1 MINPTKSE
9 MGKVSRQI
17 LRAKIEMIKVKSE
30 LDSLKD
36 SHCAKTW
43 FTNLRQKHNLT
54 FIQWDFVGFYRA
66 ITKELLEKAII
77 HGQKYVN
84 FSQEEIDIIM
94 QARKSVL
101 IHKDEPWSKK
111 EGDSFDVTVG
121 ADDGAE
127 ACELVGLYVLS
138 LLVHL
143 TYGKAALFRD
153 DGVMA
158 VRGSPRQ
165 AEAKKKE
172 VAAILKSTGID
183 ITIQCNLKVVD
194 FLDLTL
200 DLNTGTYKTFNKPNN
215 TPLYVHKQSNHPPN
229 VTKNIPLAVNQ
240 RLSGNSSNQ
249 KVFDETI
256 TPFQQAL
263 KNSGYDHQLKFEDQ
277 NSKSKKKRCRKRKQ
291 IYFNPPYSAGVKSR
305 VGGQILSLVDSC
317 FTSTNPLRKIFNRH
331 TVKVSYRTTP
341 NMQQVITSHNR
352 KLLTKPVI
360 RKYTCKLNCPVQGK
374 CKVEGL
380 FTRRQ

>member
-1 MINPTKSE
+1 
-9 MGKVSRQI
+9 MGKVSRKI
-17 LRAKIEMIKVKSE
+17 FRAKIEIIKVKSK

-54 FIQWDFVGFYRA
+54 FIQWDFVGFYPA

-84 FSQEEIDIIM
+84 FSKEEIDIIM

-183 ITIQCNLKVVD
+183 ITIQGNLKVID

-215 TPLYVHKQSNHPPN
+215 TPLYVHKPSNHPPN
-229 VTKNIPLAVNQ
+229 VTKKIPIAVNK
-240 RLSGNSSNQ
+240 RISENSSNE
-249 KVFDETI
+249 KVFEETI
-256 TPFQQAL
+256 APFQQAL
-263 KNSGYDHQLKFEDQ
+263 KNSGYEHKLKFEDQ
-277 NSKSKKKRCRKRKQ
+277 NAKNKRKRCRKRKQ
-291 IYFNPPYSAGVKSR
+291 IYFNPPYSAGVNSR
-305 VGGQILSLVDSC
+305 VGGQILSLVDTC
-317 FTSTNPLRKIFNRH
+317 FTPTNPLRKIFNRH
-331 TVKVSYRTTP
+331 TIKVSYRTTP
-341 NMQQVITSHNR
+341 NMQQIISSHNR
-352 KLLTKPVI
+352 KLLTKPVT
-360 RKYTCKLNCPVQGK
+360 KKCTCKANS
-374 CKVEGL
+374 
-380 FTRRQ
+380 